1 MTNLEL
7 IGNNSIP
14 SLHDHI
20 RCYKHDHIKSLP
32 HKSLGD
38 PSKLTMPIF
47 NWPRMV
53 KKLKID
59 FLFCI
64 NHFRCDCVE
73 CLHFNMDDIGGITF
87 IKLTGLNFGG
97 ITPEWKTLICKI
109 HQNSFKSQL
118 QPPFFVTQCCV
129 LHRLLL
135 VHTF

>member
-1 MTNLEL
+1 
-7 IGNNSIP
+7 
-14 SLHDHI
+14 
-20 RCYKHDHIKSLP
+20 
-32 HKSLGD
+32 
-38 PSKLTMPIF
+38 MPIF

-97 ITPEWKTLICKI
+97 ITGMKDTYLMKDTYHGGGPTRFP
-109 HQNSFKSQL
+109 N
-118 QPPFFVTQCCV
+118 FVTSFCQNWYWEKV
-129 LHRLLL
+129 GKIKLLFKRLNYITLYYPFRIL
-135 VHTF
+135 YV